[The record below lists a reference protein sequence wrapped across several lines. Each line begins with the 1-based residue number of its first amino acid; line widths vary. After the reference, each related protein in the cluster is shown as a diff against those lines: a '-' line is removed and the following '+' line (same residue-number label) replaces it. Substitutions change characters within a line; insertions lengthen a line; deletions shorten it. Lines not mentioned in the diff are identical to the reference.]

1 MILNLKKPKL
11 IAEIGINHN
20 GSVNLAKRL
29 IDVAKDNGFDY
40 VKFQKRT
47 PEISTPEYQKEVM
60 RDTPWGKMTYLD
72 YKKKIEL
79 SLKQYDQIN
88 SYCKK
93 KKIKWFV
100 SCWDINSLNDMKKY
114 KFDYHKV
121 ASAMITNY
129 PLLNAIAKTK
139 TKTIISTGMCSDKDV
154 EKAVKIFKK
163 HNCKFSL
170 LHCVSTYPASE
181 NDLNLNCIKSL
192 KKKYKCEVGYSGH
205 ETSVSPTI
213 LAYILGASIIERHI
227 TLDRSMWGTDQA
239 ASLSED
245 GIRNLSKIINKLPK
259 TLGNGKKKFLKEEKK
274 IAKKLRYW

>member
-1 MILNLKKPKL
+1 MILNLKKPIL

-20 GSVNLAKRL
+20 GSLKLAKKL
-29 IDVAKDNGFDY
+29 IDLAKQYGFDY

-47 PEISTPEYQKEVM
+47 PEISTPDYQKNIE
-60 RDTPWGKMTYLD
+60 RDTPWGRMTYLS

-79 SLKQYDQIN
+79 SLKQYDQID

-100 SCWDINSLNDMKKY
+100 SCWDIESLNIMKRY
-114 KFDYHKV
+114 NFDYHKV

-139 TKTIISTGMCSDKDV
+139 IKTIISTGMSSDKDV
-154 EKAVKIFKK
+154 EKAVKIFRK
-163 HNCKFSL
+163 HKCKFSL

-181 NDLNLNCIKSL
+181 QDLNLNCINSL
-192 KKKYKCEVGYSGH
+192 KKKYKCEIGYSGH

-213 LAYILGASIIERHI
+213 LAYIMGATIIERHI
-227 TLDRSMWGTDQA
+227 TLDRSMWGTDQS
-239 ASLSED
+239 ASLSEE
-245 GIRNLSKIINKLPK
+245 GIRNLSKTINKLPK
-259 TLGNGKKKFLKEEKK
+259 MLGKGKKKFLKEEKK
-274 IAKKLRYW
+274 IAEKLRYW